1 MTDSQDAVS
10 QANAVPQMIRVRFAT
25 NRVRTEDD
33 KLFGADFRKVP
44 PLFVT
49 GHIDVYHQGGS
60 PNPNWVQDNKSL
72 YIDPVPMAASS
83 SIPEAVAAASSD
95 RDAMTQFIDDL
106 KGGAAES
113 SGKTS
118 IGIVFLPG
126 FDSTFVDAMRNSA
139 QIASAYGAQHVF
151 CFSWPS
157 QGEFGLSQYFK
168 DRDSAY
174 ASGSAIAL
182 ALSVVFSKL
191 LSLGKPTPANLRIVC
206 HSMGNRALSAAIQH
220 ISMSVPKLLS
230 ETYFKH
236 GLLMAADEDDNAL
249 TEPTKLK
256 ALLTLADHIDVYTNE
271 SDMAMLLS
279 SIANLH
285 LPMGWFGP
293 SDFGQLP
300 SKVVW
305 IDCTD
310 VGTTYE
316 NNGNS
321 DWGHQYFRNSQA
333 VTADVHQVLE
343 GIPPDKVT
351 PRLPDR
357 DFPKRKFVIPFDT
370 AGARARAR
378 GYRAPPER

>member
-1 MTDSQDAVS
+1 
-10 QANAVPQMIRVRFAT
+10 
-25 NRVRTEDD
+25 
-33 KLFGADFRKVP
+33 
-44 PLFVT
+44 
-49 GHIDVYHQGGS
+49 
-60 PNPNWVQDNKSL
+60 
-72 YIDPVPMAASS
+72 
-83 SIPEAVAAASSD
+83 
-95 RDAMTQFIDDL
+95 
-106 KGGAAES
+106 
-113 SGKTS
+113 
-118 IGIVFLPG
+118 
-126 FDSTFVDAMRNSA
+126 
-139 QIASAYGAQHVF
+139 
-151 CFSWPS
+151 
-157 QGEFGLSQYFK
+157 
-168 DRDSAY
+168 
-174 ASGSAIAL
+174 
-182 ALSVVFSKL
+182 
-191 LSLGKPTPANLRIVC
+191 
-206 HSMGNRALSAAIQH
+206 MGNRALSAAVQH

-230 ETYFKH
+230 ETYFKY

-285 LPMGWFGP
+285 VPMGWFGP

-316 NNGNS
+316 NNGDS
-321 DWGHQYFRNSQA
+321 DWGHQYFRNSHA

-370 AGARARAR
+370 TSAWARAR